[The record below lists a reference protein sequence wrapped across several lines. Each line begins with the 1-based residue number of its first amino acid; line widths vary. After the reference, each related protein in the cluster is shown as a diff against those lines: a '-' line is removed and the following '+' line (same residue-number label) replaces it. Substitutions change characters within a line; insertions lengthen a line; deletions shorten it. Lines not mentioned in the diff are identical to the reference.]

1 MQAFNYTILIVA
13 TMTTTMHAIKCVV
26 VGDGGVGKTSLL
38 MSYTSNSFP
47 NDYVPTIFDNYNA
60 PIMIDDKVYNL
71 GLWDTAGQEEYDKM
85 RTVSYPHTDVFVLC
99 FSLVH
104 PMSFE
109 NVKERWY
116 PELKEYCPESPI
128 LLVGTKLDLMTDENT
143 LRMLQKQNM
152 VPVSSA
158 MAEKLVTELKMA
170 GYLECSGLTQAGVKV
185 VFDEASRLA
194 VGKPLLIAH
203 KMGKSRS
210 QKNIKRSPSSGGGSG
225 QNGNTKRKI
234 ACVVL

>member
-1 MQAFNYTILIVA
+1 
-13 TMTTTMHAIKCVV
+13 
-26 VGDGGVGKTSLL
+26 
-38 MSYTSNSFP
+38 
-47 NDYVPTIFDNYNA
+47 
-60 PIMIDDKVYNL
+60 VYNL

-109 NVKERWY
+109 NVRNRWY

-128 LLVGTKLDLMTDENT
+128 LLVGTKQDLTTDEETMRT
-143 LRMLQKQNM
+143 LSRQNM
-152 VPVSSA
+152 APISRDA
-158 MAEKLVTELKMA
+158 AEDLVKELHLA

-194 VGKPLLIAH
+194 VGKPLVVANKLS
-203 KMGKSRS
+203 KSRS
-210 QKNIKRSPSSGGGSG
+210 TNRIRKPASGSISSANTSKKNAKCTI
-225 QNGNTKRKI
+225 
-234 ACVVL
+234 L

>member
-1 MQAFNYTILIVA
+1 
-13 TMTTTMHAIKCVV
+13 MHAIKCVV

-47 NDYVPTIFDNYNA
+47 TDYVPTIFDNYNA
-60 PIMIDDKVYNL
+60 PIMIEDKVYNL

-109 NVKERWY
+109 NVKNRWF

-128 LLVGTKLDLMTDENT
+128 LLVGTKQDLTTDEET
-143 LRMLQKQNM
+143 LRTLAKQNM
-152 VPVSSA
+152 APIPRDA
-158 MAEKLVTELKMA
+158 AEDLIKELHLA

-194 VGKPLLIAH
+194 VGKPLVVANKLT
-203 KMGKSRS
+203 KSRS
-210 QKNIKRSPSSGGGSG
+210 TNRIKKPMSPGSRESMSGKKNPKCSI
-225 QNGNTKRKI
+225 
-234 ACVVL
+234 L

>member
-1 MQAFNYTILIVA
+1 
-13 TMTTTMHAIKCVV
+13 MTSTMHAIKCVV

-60 PIMIDDKVYNL
+60 PIMIEDKVYNL

-104 PMSFE
+104 PMSFD
-109 NVKERWY
+109 NVKNRWF

-128 LLVGTKLDLMTDENT
+128 LLVGTKSDLTSDENT
-143 LRMLQKQNM
+143 MRMLQKQNM
-152 VPVSSA
+152 LPVSRDA
-158 MAEKLVTELKMA
+158 AERLVSELKMA

-194 VGKPLLIAH
+194 VGKPLLVAN

-210 QKNIKRSPSSGGGSG
+210 QKQIKKSLSSTSS
-225 QNGNTKRKI
+225 TDTTAKRRF
-234 ACVVL
+234 CSLL

>member
-1 MQAFNYTILIVA
+1 MS
-13 TMTTTMHAIKCVV
+13 TTMHAIKCVV

-47 NDYVPTIFDNYNA
+47 TDYVPTIFDNYNA
-60 PIMIDDKVYNL
+60 PIMIEDKVYNL

-109 NVKERWY
+109 NVKNRWF

-128 LLVGTKLDLMTDENT
+128 LLVGTKQDLTADEET
-143 LRMLQKQNM
+143 LRALSKQSLIP
-152 VPVSSA
+152 VPRDA
-158 MAEKLVTELKMA
+158 AEDLVKELHLS
-170 GYLECSGLTQAGVKV
+170 GYLECSGLTQTGVKV

-194 VGKPLLIAH
+194 VGKPLVIAN
-203 KMGKSRS
+203 KLTKSRS
-210 QKNIKRSPSSGGGSG
+210 TNRIKKPMSPGSRDSVSNKKNAKCSI
-225 QNGNTKRKI
+225 
-234 ACVVL
+234 L

>member
-1 MQAFNYTILIVA
+1 
-13 TMTTTMHAIKCVV
+13 MTTTMHAIKCVV

-104 PMSFE
+104 PMSFD
-109 NVKERWY
+109 NVKNRWY
-116 PELKEYCPESPI
+116 PELKDYCPESPI
-128 LLVGTKLDLMTDENT
+128 LLVGTKSDLVNDENT
-143 LRMLQKQNM
+143 LRMLQKQNL
-152 VPVSSA
+152 VPITAAV
-158 MAEKLVTELKMA
+158 AEKLVGELKLA

-194 VGKPLLIAH
+194 VGKPLQFAN

-210 QKNIKRSPSSGGGSG
+210 QKAIKPSGPSRQGG
-225 QNGNTKRKI
+225 NGAASKKLSI
-234 ACVVL
+234 KCEIL